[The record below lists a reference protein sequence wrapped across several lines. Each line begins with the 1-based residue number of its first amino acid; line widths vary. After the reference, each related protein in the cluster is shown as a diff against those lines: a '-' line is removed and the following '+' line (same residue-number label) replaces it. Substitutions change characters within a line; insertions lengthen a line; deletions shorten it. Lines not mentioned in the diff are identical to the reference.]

1 MLILALITT
10 GDLISLMKGQQC
22 RQILALAGLPM
33 THEPIQLRKVP
44 TEKAFLGLWW
54 DSPMESLEPDPR
66 ESQKCLLGREGIY
79 PTETGSVS
87 AGWR

>member
-1 MLILALITT
+1 MQTKL
-10 GDLISLMKGQQC
+10 
-22 RQILALAGLPM
+22 ILALAGLPM

-54 DSPMESLEPDPR
+54 DSPMESPDQEPR
-66 ESQKCLLGREGIY
+66 KSQKFLLGREGIY
-79 PTETGSVS
+79 PTKTDSVN